1 MSDLSTDDIQ
11 ELAELE
17 KLLPANVHA
26 QVKMLKHVII
36 GLKRKLKVENEA
48 HMAVRR
54 ELCNYFADSDTDNSS
69 ISAQGKSD
77 RRALAEIGSAEEKL
91 ISVKAE
97 LASLT
102 SNMVTCTEI

>member
-1 MSDLSTDDIQ
+1 MASSIMSDLSTDDIQ

-17 KLLPANVHA
+17 KLLPAKRTCPSQNAEACNHR
-26 QVKMLKHVII
+26 
-36 GLKRKLKVENEA
+36 LKRKLKVENEA

-77 RRALAEIGSAEEKL
+77 RRAFGRDW
-91 ISVKAE
+91 
-97 LASLT
+97 
-102 SNMVTCTEI
+102 